1 MSQPMPLTAPQ
12 AADGPILVYDG
23 DCGFCARSLQFV
35 LQHDRRGVVRFAARD
50 GDAGR
55 ALRERHA
62 LQAVESLLWV
72 DTRDGREVVY
82 IYSDAVLQTAR
93 YLGGVYAFLGTLG
106 GVVPR
111 LLRDPVYNFIAK
123 VRKRIM
129 GGAAACHLPAPSELA
144 RMLP

>member
-1 MSQPMPLTAPQ
+1 MNAPQ

-23 DCGFCARSLQFV
+23 DCGFCARSVQFV
-35 LQHDRRGVVRFAARD
+35 LQHDRRGIVRFAARD

-82 IYSDAVLQTAR
+82 VYSDAVLQAAR
-93 YLGGVYAFLGTLG
+93 YLGGAYGVLGALG
-106 GVVPR
+106 GFVPR
-111 LLRDPVYNFIAK
+111 FLRDPVYNGIAR

-129 GGAAACHLPAPSELA
+129 GGAAACHLPAPQELA